1 MHKNER
7 ATFWHYTIA
16 HLRRVTKYY
25 PWLTVK
31 STKIPEI
38 RCIIWPEHVFG
49 SLQKQQIK
57 CVANQES
64 CSDIAQEPSRRSMEN
79 LWSAE
84 ICTEL
89 NLKSALVAAIAG
101 WSGRVVSMQPRA
113 DSYSKKHSTFRTW
126 PAYQRIKSLQYLA
139 TERVPFHPFH
149 PFRYGSMPDSH
160 PKRFQTCR
168 PWVFGSSENHDENT
182 ACVWC
187 VAKAPKIST
196 FLVPC
201 FPCPKLLICNSNKT
215 TLQTATAFNT
225 SKSKK
230 A

>member
-1 MHKNER
+1 MYLVAFKNN
-7 ATFWHYTIA
+7 
-16 HLRRVTKYY
+16 
-25 PWLTVK
+25 
-31 STKIPEI
+31 
-38 RCIIWPEHVFG
+38 
-49 SLQKQQIK
+49 K

-64 CSDIAQEPSRRSMEN
+64 CSDIAQEPSRRSMET

-101 WSGRVVSMQPRA
+101 WSGRVLSMQPRA

-160 PKRFQTCR
+160 LKRFQTCR
-168 PWVFGSSENHDENT
+168 PRVFGSSENHDENT

-187 VAKAPKIST
+187 VGKAPKIST

-215 TLQTATAFNT
+215 TSANSNSIQHEQEQESIGMCVREIA
-225 SKSKK
+225 K
-230 A
+230 AWVFSLSNHSSPGTGRACFSQNGIHQPLR